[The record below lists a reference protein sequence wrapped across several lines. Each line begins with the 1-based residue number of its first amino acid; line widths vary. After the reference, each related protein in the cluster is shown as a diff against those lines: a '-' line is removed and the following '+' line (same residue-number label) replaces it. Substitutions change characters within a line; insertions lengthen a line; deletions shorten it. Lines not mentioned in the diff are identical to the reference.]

1 MGKIAVVTGS
11 SKGIG
16 FAMAKE
22 FAENN
27 SAIVIVC
34 SRKQEQAARAVAQIK
49 GKAFAAELDVTD
61 DLSVKEFMQQ
71 III

>member
-27 SAIVIVC
+27 GRSLSSVLENR
-34 SRKQEQAARAVAQIK
+34 SKQQGQ
-49 GKAFAAELDVTD
+49 
-61 DLSVKEFMQQ
+61 
-71 III
+71 